1 MKRVLLLSGLLLLVG
16 CGGGE
21 DPSPDP
27 STTSAT
33 SVSASESPSE
43 TDTTEP
49 VETTSSTGTP
59 IAAFVDQITRSD
71 ASRDAKAVQRC
82 VEDSPTSKK
91 CDNKIA
97 GLILSSQAL
106 DVHFQVLGTSVP
118 EVADLVAQTLSAA
131 HTANTEATT
140 YETACPDA
148 GQSSEQCAAD
158 LVTLANGPMA
168 DLVAAVA
175 GWDPYL

>member
-16 CGGGE
+16 CGGGD
-21 DPSPDP
+21 DPSPGP
-27 STTSAT
+27 STTSTT
-33 SVSASESPSE
+33 SSSTSESPTE
-43 TDTTEP
+43 TDSTQP
-49 VETTSSTGTP
+49 QETTSSAGTP
-59 IAAFVDQITRSD
+59 IAAFVDRITRSD
-71 ASRDAKAVQRC
+71 ASHDAQAVQKC
-82 VEDSPTSKK
+82 VADSPTSKK
-91 CDNKIA
+91 CGNKIA

-106 DVHFQVLGTSVP
+106 DLQFQALGTSVP

-131 HTANTEATT
+131 QAANTEATA

-148 GQSSEQCAAD
+148 GQTSEQCATD
-158 LVTLANGPMA
+158 LVTLADGPMA